1 VVVRVKD
8 RFKHPSGGGWRDVM
22 VNFYVVSD
30 GAKHVCEVQL
40 VHNSLLTARKGLP
53 GHIIYGVVRNAT
65 EVLEFLGLLIEFER
79 EAGLRALVDA
89 GWGHEAI
96 GRLGLSLALKGHS
109 SGVYS
114 VCVTPD
120 SLHVVTG
127 SIDSTA
133 RVWLLADGSLVR
145 TLEGHSGNVFSVCV
159 TPDGLHVVTGSRDST
174 ARVWLLADGSLVRS
188 LEGHSSGVYSV
199 CVTPDGLHVVT
210 GSIDKT
216 ARVWL
221 LANGSL
227 VRTLKGHSHVVSSVC
242 VTADGQSVVTG
253 SMDKTAR
260 VCLL

>member
-65 EVLEFLGLLIEFER
+65 EVLEFLGLLER
-79 EAGLRALVDA
+79 GLGALVSA
-89 GWGHEAI
+89 GWGREALE
-96 GRLGLSLALKGHS
+96 RLGLRPPVLVLGGHS
-109 SGVYS
+109 MTVMS

-127 SIDSTA
+127 SGDETA

-145 TLEGHSGNVFSVCV
+145 TLEGHSDAVSSVCV
-159 TPDGLHVVTGSRDST
+159 TPDGLHVVTGSYDKT
-174 ARVWLLADGSLVRS
+174 ARVWRLADGSLVRT
-188 LEGHSSGVYSV
+188 LEGHSETVRSV
-199 CVTPDGLHVVT
+199 CVTPDVLHVVT
-210 GSIDKT
+210 GSDDRT
-216 ARVWL
+216 ARVWR
-221 LANGSL
+221 LADGSL
-227 VRTLKGHSHVVSSVC
+227 VRTLEGHSYDVRSVC
-242 VTADGQSVVTG
+242 VTANGLGVVTG
-253 SMDKTAR
+253 SSDKTAR